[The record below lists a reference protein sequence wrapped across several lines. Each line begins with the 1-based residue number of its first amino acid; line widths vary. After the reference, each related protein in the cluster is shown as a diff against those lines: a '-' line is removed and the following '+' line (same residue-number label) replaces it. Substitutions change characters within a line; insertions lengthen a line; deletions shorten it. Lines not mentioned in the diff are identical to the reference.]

1 MATMLTDGFRSTS
14 PTPVGLILIPPR
26 FLNHWCAQSSCFSH
40 ARSYYSSALKQPDRD
55 PAQACWNT
63 AHTRGRTNRRYTLFI
78 LRREFQRT
86 KSLPGFFAGDFALLV
101 YGIGRGNRSSRSR
114 ITTIYARLCKLA
126 GLVGS
131 PHAAWQTPYE
141 YTFALSQRFPQ
152 ASATLRRLAD
162 LFV

>member
-101 YGIGRGNRSSRSR
+101 YGIGRGNRSLPGQSLLAISHCNN
-114 ITTIYARLCKLA
+114 LCSPLQDCRPGWLTACGLA
-126 GLVGS
+126 NPL
-131 PHAAWQTPYE
+131 
-141 YTFALSQRFPQ
+141 
-152 ASATLRRLAD
+152 
-162 LFV
+162 